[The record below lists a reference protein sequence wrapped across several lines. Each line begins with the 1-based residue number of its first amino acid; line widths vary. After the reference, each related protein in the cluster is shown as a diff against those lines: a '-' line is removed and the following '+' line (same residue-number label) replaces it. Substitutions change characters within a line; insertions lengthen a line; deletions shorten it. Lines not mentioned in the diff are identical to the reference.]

1 MFYCHLS
8 KGEFYNL
15 FYARNLSHIT
25 TIIDKTYIKSEATI
39 SYRRG
44 LRKCHTSSKPFYQR
58 LDISN
63 YNPSKCIPLFF
74 RPSYTQTSSDLYN
87 LIYDSNKYSLCWCPQ
102 SSRMNIWYKICVTQ
116 CSEKCL
122 IRVLSLFSSFGRI
135 RYRTAKTLNSKKS
148 LMFIYAWQ
156 YSRSVN
162 LVSFDWK
169 WEQQIKE
176 GPIISNISC

>member
-44 LRKCHTSSKPFYQR
+44 LWKCHTSSKPFYQR

-63 YNPSKCIPLFF
+63 YKPSKCIINRRHTTNVLQYLI
-74 RPSYTQTSSDLYN
+74 SYKQTSSDLYN

-122 IRVLSLFSSFGRI
+122 IRVLSLFLLLIELG
-135 RYRTAKTLNSKKS
+135 T
-148 LMFIYAWQ
+148 
-156 YSRSVN
+156 
-162 LVSFDWK
+162 
-169 WEQQIKE
+169 EQQKHWIRRKA
-176 GPIISNISC
+176 SCLYMHDSTLGAWI